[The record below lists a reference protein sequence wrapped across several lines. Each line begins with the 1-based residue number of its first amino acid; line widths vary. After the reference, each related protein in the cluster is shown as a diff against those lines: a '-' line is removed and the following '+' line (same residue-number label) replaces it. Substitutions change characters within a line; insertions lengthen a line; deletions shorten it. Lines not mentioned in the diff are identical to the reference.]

1 MDQHYTEFLHRH
13 QLPDSY
19 LTVLNEHALP
29 IAELLHDKALQIGR
43 TLLVGLNGSQGSG
56 KTTLADALVML
67 LQHKYQMKAVAVSI
81 DDFYLTRAERQRL
94 AQEIHPLLATR
105 GVPGTHD
112 LQLANTTLQA
122 LSRSQEKV
130 IIPRFDKSTDDRAPM
145 ENWPAVEAPVDV
157 VILEGWC
164 VNAKPQSML
173 ELIEPVNELEA
184 NEDPEGNWR
193 HYVNTQLQLDYRN
206 LFDRFDVKLMLK
218 APSFQCVFDWRLEQE
233 NKLRERVGN
242 EGTGLMSAEAIQ
254 RFIQHYQR
262 ITEHNLE
269 VLPELCDWVLLLD
282 KYRRI
287 TGVRR

>member
-1 MDQHYTEFLHRH
+1 
-13 QLPDSY
+13 
-19 LTVLNEHALP
+19 
-29 IAELLHDKALQIGR
+29 
-43 TLLVGLNGSQGSG
+43 
-56 KTTLADALVML
+56 
-67 LQHKYQMKAVAVSI
+67 
-81 DDFYLTRAERQRL
+81 
-94 AQEIHPLLATR
+94 
-105 GVPGTHD
+105 
-112 LQLANTTLQA
+112 
-122 LSRSQEKV
+122 
-130 IIPRFDKSTDDRAPM
+130 
-145 ENWPAVEAPVDV
+145 
-157 VILEGWC
+157 
-164 VNAKPQSML
+164 ML